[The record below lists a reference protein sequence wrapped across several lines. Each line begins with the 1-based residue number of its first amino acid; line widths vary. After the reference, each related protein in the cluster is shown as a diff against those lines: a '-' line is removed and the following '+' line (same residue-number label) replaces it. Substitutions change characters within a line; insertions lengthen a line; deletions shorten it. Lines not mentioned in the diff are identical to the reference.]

1 MSHSSS
7 LVQIKR
13 ILVIR
18 YKEIGDVL
26 LTSVICNT
34 LRKSFPEATIE
45 YLMYD
50 ITADLFES
58 HPAVDNVLSITRE
71 ERESN
76 FKYLKKVY
84 AIAKRDYGL
93 IIDTTSTHR
102 TCLLYTSPSP
112 RDQRGS
118 RMPSSA

>member
-84 AIAKRDYGL
+84 AIAKRDYG
-93 IIDTTSTHR
+93 
-102 TCLLYTSPSP
+102 CLLYTSPSP
-112 RDQRGS
+112 RDGLLS